1 MNRAA
6 VVMVVMVVVA
16 STWPAEARQ
25 ARDTPTAAPALTG
38 TASIAGLVVAED
50 EARTPLR
57 RATVTVT
64 SEGAFSGRTAV
75 TNDAGQFAVTG
86 LPAGRY
92 QVTASKGAYLSA
104 PYGATRPLRPGV
116 VRTGTPIAV
125 GEGQQVAGLVVTMM
139 RGGVITGVILDAT
152 GRPAR
157 AVDLTVSYFS
167 RSPQN
172 GERTLTRFAGL
183 EASVRTD
190 SRGIYRIYGLP
201 PGEYVVSTA
210 PVLQFAASDLM
221 VTSETDVAR
230 ASGTGRSDAQANT
243 PVVRPRVGLATV
255 YYPGTTTADHA
266 TPIRVG
272 AGEEKTGIDFALQLV
287 PNVRVEGRVL
297 GVDGQPVPG
306 ATVAAL
312 STVKPAGVDFGRFSA
327 RTDPRGEFSL
337 RGVAPGA
344 YMLAANAGTAW
355 ATIPASI
362 QGDDVRTD
370 IQLRPAISIGGTL
383 AVDTGAAVT
392 TPDWARVRVQ
402 FVVESSATPISS
414 GVYTFPVTAEGRF
427 TAAVMPGRYRVAV
440 MMPAA
445 AGASWIVKTAQVG
458 GKDVADVPFDV
469 DEGGSVADA
478 VVTLT
483 QQAAEVSGR
492 MVDGRGQPMP
502 DYFVIL
508 YPANPD
514 WWGWRARRI
523 LQTRPGHDGTFRFGS
538 LPPGDYLL
546 AAVTDVDQNE
556 WFDAEFLKSLIA
568 SSIRVSVAAG
578 EKKAQAIQVR

>member
-1 MNRAA
+1 MMTRVMVLVAA
-6 VVMVVMVVVA
+6 VAVFGSV
-16 STWPAEARQ
+16 WPVEARQ
-25 ARDTPTAAPALTG
+25 ARDTTAAVPRSG
-38 TASIAGLVVAED
+38 TATIAGRVLADD
-50 EARTPLR
+50 EERAPVR
-57 RATVTVT
+57 RATVMVT
-64 SEGAFSGRTAV
+64 PEAGGSGRTAV

-92 QVTASKGAYLSA
+92 TVTASKGAYLPA
-104 PYGATRPLRPGV
+104 AYGATRPLRPGV

-139 RGGVITGVILDAT
+139 RGGVITGVIRDET

-157 AVDLTVSYFS
+157 AIDLTVSYFS

-172 GERTLTRFAGL
+172 GERTLTRLAGL
-183 EASVRTD
+183 EAPVRTD

-201 PGEYVVSTA
+201 PGEYVVSTTSA
-210 PVLQFAASDLM
+210 LSFAATDLT

-230 ASGTGRSDAQANT
+230 ASGTGRADGQPDA
-243 PVVRPRVGLATV
+243 PLVRPRVGLATV

-266 TPIRVG
+266 TPIRVA
-272 AGEEKTGIDFALQLV
+272 AGEEKAGIDFALQLV
-287 PNVRVEGRVL
+287 PNARVEGRVL

-306 ATVAAL
+306 ATVVAL
-312 STVKPAGVDFGRFSA
+312 STVKPGGVDVGRAAA
-327 RTDPRGEFSL
+327 RTGPKGEFSL
-337 RGVAPGA
+337 RGIAPGA
-344 YMLAANAGTAW
+344 YLLAANVGTAW
-355 ATIPASI
+355 ASVPASI

-383 AVDTGAAVT
+383 AVDAGAA
-392 TPDWARVRVQ
+392 PDWARVRVQ
-402 FVVESSATPISS
+402 FVVESSATPIGS
-414 GVYTFPVTAEGRF
+414 GMNTVPVTAEGRF
-427 TAAVMPGRYRVAV
+427 TAPLMPGRYRVAV
-440 MMPAA
+440 TVPPAD
-445 AGASWIVKTAQVG
+445 GANWIVKTVQLG
-458 GKDVADVPFDV
+458 SKDVADAAFDV
-469 DEGGSVADA
+469 DEGGSVTDA

-483 QQAAEVSGR
+483 QQVAEVSGR
-492 MVDGRGQPMP
+492 MVDERGQAMP

-508 YPANPD
+508 YPANQD

-523 LQTRPGHDGTFRFGS
+523 LQTRPGHDGTFRFAS

-578 EKKAQAIQVR
+578 EKKVQTIQVR